1 LVNIDI
7 LKKRGGMAVIVA
19 SVIPEKDY
27 ENQIKLISK
36 KLDDFHFIPEFRMDL
51 WTNNQKD
58 SIEKYMKIVDD
69 YSLPNIFTFRTE
81 ELSIADEIY
90 KIPLNHENSILDI
103 DISII
108 SRNSINYTQNR
119 TILSSHFS
127 NPLEF
132 RNRFEKLAK
141 YGKVAIKLA
150 STFDSEN
157 ILDILWYVK
166 HTDGERIL
174 SIVPQGNENQSLR
187 IVSALT
193 VSDFIYSSF
202 DKPVIAG
209 QYSME
214 LLFKI
219 LEMIY

>member
-7 LKKRGGMAVIVA
+7 LKKRVGMAVIVA

-27 ENQIKLISK
+27 ENQIKFISK

-108 SRNSINYTQNR
+108 SRNSINYPQNR